1 MKKMKKIII
10 GTRLE
15 DGWGNEWY
23 VVEKDATGYILH
35 QCHNFSKQHFS
46 YSEIENNFKFISK

>member
-1 MKKMKKIII
+1 MKKIII
-10 GTRLE
+10 GTRLK

-35 QCHNFSKQHFS
+35 KCQNFSKQHFS
-46 YSEIENNFKFISK
+46 YSEIKNNFKFISK